1 MRMPFKSGFRVSSPY
16 GRRLDPL
23 TGDMTWH
30 SGIDLVGA
38 DKNVLAVVGGDV
50 LKSRIVTD
58 MNDRTWEWGNYV
70 SVYGDD
76 GRVYYYCHLAE
87 RTVEQGGRIETG
99 QRIGIEGASGRV
111 TGVHLHFEVRN
122 PSSMV
127 SEDPSEILG
136 IPNEAG
142 FVWKPTPAYIEQSSG
157 WAADAVAWAV
167 EKGILRGRGDDD
179 FALQEPLSREEMC
192 VMLYRAREV
201 L

>member
-1 MRMPFKSGFRVSSPY
+1 MKMPFRSGFRVSSPY
-16 GRRLDPL
+16 GWRLDPL
-23 TGDMTWH
+23 TGEKSWH

-38 DKNVLAVVGGDV
+38 DKNVLAVVGGSV

-58 MNDRTWEWGNYV
+58 MSDRTWEWGNYV

-87 RTVEQGGRIETG
+87 RHVEQGGRIEMG

-122 PSSMV
+122 PSNMGSV
-127 SEDPSEILG
+127 DPAEILG
-136 IPNEAG
+136 IPNEDG
-142 FVWKPTPAYIEQSSG
+142 FVWKPTPAYIEQASP
-157 WAADAVAWAV
+157 WAKDAVAWAV
-167 EKGILRGRGDDD
+167 EKGILKGRGDDD
-179 FALQEPLSREEMC
+179 YALQEPISREEMC
-192 VMLYRAREV
+192 VMLYRCREV

>member
-1 MRMPFKSGFRVSSPY
+1 MMMPFKSGFRVSSPY
-16 GRRLDPL
+16 GWRIDPL
-23 TGDMTWH
+23 TGERSWH

-38 DKNVLAVVGGDV
+38 DRDVLAVVGGDV
-50 LKSRIVTD
+50 IRSRIVTD
-58 MNDRTWEWGNYV
+58 MSDRTWEWGNYV

-87 RTVEQGGRIETG
+87 RHVEQGGRIEAG

-111 TGVHLHFEVRN
+111 TGVHLHFEIRN
-122 PSSMV
+122 PSNMGSV
-127 SEDPSEILG
+127 DPAEVLG

-142 FVWKPTPAYIEQSSG
+142 FVWKPTPAYIEQASP
-157 WAADAVAWAV
+157 WAEDAVAWAV
-167 EKGILRGRGDDD
+167 EKGILKGRGDDD
-179 FALQEPLSREEMC
+179 YALQEPISREEMC

>member
-1 MRMPFKSGFRVSSPY
+1 MKTPFRSGFRVSSPY
-16 GRRLDPL
+16 GWRSDPL
-23 TGDMTWH
+23 TGERSWH

-58 MNDRTWEWGNYV
+58 KSDKTWEWGNYV

-76 GRVYYYCHLAE
+76 GRIYYYCHLAE
-87 RTVEQGGRIETG
+87 RTVEQGGRIEAG
-99 QRIGIEGASGRV
+99 HRVGIEGATGRV
-111 TGVHLHFEVRN
+111 TGSHLHFEVRN
-122 PSSMV
+122 PSNMGSV
-127 SEDPSEILG
+127 DPADILG

-142 FVWKPTPAYIEQSSG
+142 FVWKPTPAYIEQASP

-167 EKGILRGRGDDD
+167 EKGILKGRGGDDYG
-179 FALQEPLSREEMC
+179 LQEPITREEMC
-192 VMLYRAREV
+192 VMLYRCREV

>member
-1 MRMPFKSGFRVSSPY
+1 MKMPFRSGFRISSPY
-16 GRRLDPL
+16 GWRSDPL
-23 TGDMTWH
+23 TGERSWH

-58 MNDRTWEWGNYV
+58 KSDKTWEWGNYV

-76 GRVYYYCHLAE
+76 GRIYYYCHLAE
-87 RTVEQGGRIETG
+87 RTVEQGGRIEAG
-99 QRIGIEGASGRV
+99 HRVGIEGATGRV
-111 TGVHLHFEVRN
+111 TGSHLHFEVRN
-122 PSSMV
+122 PSNMGSI
-127 SEDPSEILG
+127 DPADILG

-142 FVWKPTPAYIEQSSG
+142 FVWKPTPAYIEQSSS

-167 EKGILRGRGDDD
+167 EKGILKGRGDDD
-179 FALQEPLSREEMC
+179 YALQEPVSREEMC